1 MTGPLFVDTNVLVY
15 ARDPGQGEKH
25 HRARTWME
33 HLWRSRAGRL
43 STQVLNEYYYT
54 VTRKLPLPLDP
65 GEARRDVQQLHA
77 WQPLPVDV
85 NVVRGAWQEEDRF
98 SLNYWDALIVAAA
111 RLAGC
116 VGILTEDLANGQ
128 DLDGLQVVSPF
139 SATPAGG

>member
-1 MTGPLFVDTNVLVY
+1 M
-15 ARDPGQGEKH
+15 
-25 HRARTWME
+25 
-33 HLWRSRAGRL
+33 
-43 STQVLNEYYYT
+43 
-54 VTRKLPLPLDP
+54 
-65 GEARRDVQQLHA
+65 QQLHA
-77 WQPLPVDV
+77 WQPVPVDV

-139 SATPAGG
+139 SATPAGA